1 MFSYQWIKRQPL
13 IDVVGY
19 RRADVL
25 CDVEDEPRVLASR
38 SSAVHGLET
47 DSLEFPIGKRQSW
60 RMNDNA
66 DLAALIRN
74 IPDYPKP
81 GITFRDVSTL
91 LLDGA
96 GFRATIDRLAAKVS
110 PDTELIAGIEARGFI
125 VAAGL
130 SYALGL
136 GKLMLRKPGKLPG
149 EKIGVDYELEYGTDR
164 IEMHVGHVKPG
175 QKVLLVDDL
184 IATGGTALA
193 GIDLIRQ
200 GGGKVEQALF
210 IVDLPDLGGAE
221 KLRAQNIRVESLIG
235 FNGD

>member
-1 MFSYQWIKRQPL
+1 
-13 IDVVGY
+13 
-19 RRADVL
+19 
-25 CDVEDEPRVLASR
+25 
-38 SSAVHGLET
+38 
-47 DSLEFPIGKRQSW
+47 
-60 RMNDNA
+60 MNDNA

-81 GITFRDVSTL
+81 GIMFRDVSTL